1 MIYVVGFL
9 TATAVALLVLAVASV
24 PSGEART
31 LRRRLEEL
39 RAGEASYQEL
49 QERRRRQA
57 KRERLETLLEAVG
70 ERMGGADQGRRSQTM
85 RSLLR
90 FAGYRKPNALTVFLA
105 SRLLLAAGFGVGAL
119 FLATVF
125 PMSSLQRITYLTFG
139 VLLGWMLPYIMVNR
153 RRKHRQRQ
161 LQRALP
167 DALDLLVVCV
177 EAGLGL
183 NQALQR
189 VAQEMD
195 RVSPA
200 MSDELT
206 LTTLEIRAGT
216 PREEAL
222 RHLADRNGLDDVQSL
237 TGMLIQTDR
246 FGTSIAQ
253 ALRVHADS
261 LRDKRRQLAEEA
273 AAKTSVK
280 MLFPLVFFVFPAI
293 FIALLGPAVFR
304 MRDLFK
310 GLGGP

>member
-1 MIYVVGFL
+1 MIYLVALL
-9 TATAVALLVLAVASV
+9 TAVSVGLLVLAVASV
-24 PSGEART
+24 PSAEVRT
-31 LRRRLEEL
+31 VRRRLEEL
-39 RAGEASYQEL
+39 RAGEASYHEL

-70 ERMGGADQGRRSQTM
+70 ERMGGADESHRSQTM
-85 RSLLR
+85 RGLLR
-90 FAGYRKPNALTVFLA
+90 YAGYRRPNAILIFLG
-105 SRLLLAAGFGVGAL
+105 SRLLLAAGLGVGTL
-119 FLATVF
+119 FLATIF
-125 PMSSLQRITYLTFG
+125 PIAPMQKIVYLAFG
-139 VLLGWMLPYIMVNR
+139 VLLGWMLPYVYVNR
-153 RRKHRQRQ
+153 RRKYRQRQ

-167 DALDLLVVCV
+167 DALDLMVVCV

-195 RVSPA
+195 RVSPV

-222 RHLADRNGLDDVQSL
+222 RHLSDRNGLDDVQSL

-253 ALRVHADS
+253 ALRVHAES
-261 LRDKRRQLAEEA
+261 LRDKRRQIAEEA

-293 FIALLGPAVFR
+293 FIAILGPAVFR
-304 MRDLFK
+304 FRDLF
-310 GLGGP
+310 GALGP

>member
-1 MIYVVGFL
+1 MIYL
-9 TATAVALLVLAVASV
+9 VALLAATSVGLLVWAVASV
-24 PSGEART
+24 PSGQTRVVH
-31 LRRRLEEL
+31 RRLEEL
-39 RAGEASYQEL
+39 RAGEASYHDL

-70 ERMGGADQGRRSQTM
+70 ERMGGAEGQRRQTM
-85 RSLLR
+85 RGLLR
-90 FAGYRKPNALTVFLA
+90 YAGFRRPNALLIFLA
-105 SRLLLAAGFGVGAL
+105 ARLLLAGVLGAGAL
-119 FLATVF
+119 FLAAVF
-125 PMSSLQRITYLTFG
+125 PLTALQRLLLLAFG
-139 VLLGWMLPYIMVNR
+139 VLLGWMGPLLFVSQ
-153 RRKHRQRQ
+153 RRKARQRE

-167 DALDLLVVCV
+167 DALDLMVVCV

-195 RVSPA
+195 RVSPQ

-206 LTTLEIRAGT
+206 LATLEIRAGT

-222 RHLADRNGLDDVQSL
+222 RNLGDRNGLDDIRSL
-237 TGMLIQTDR
+237 TSMLIQTDR

-253 ALRVHADS
+253 ALRVHAES
-261 LRDKRRQLAEEA
+261 LRDKRRQQAEEA

-293 FIALLGPAVFR
+293 FIILLGPSVFR
-304 MRDLFK
+304 LRDLFG